1 MGWEMFGQHIWF
13 EVGVGNLILFGMNVG
28 MAANRSKILFRSYNE
43 MVSNV
48 RQRAKD
54 FTKAFFS

>member
-13 EVGVGNLILFGMNVG
+13 EVGVGSLILFGMNVG
-28 MAANRSKILFRSYNE
+28 MAANHSKILFRFYNE

-48 RQRAKD
+48 RQ
-54 FTKAFFS
+54 